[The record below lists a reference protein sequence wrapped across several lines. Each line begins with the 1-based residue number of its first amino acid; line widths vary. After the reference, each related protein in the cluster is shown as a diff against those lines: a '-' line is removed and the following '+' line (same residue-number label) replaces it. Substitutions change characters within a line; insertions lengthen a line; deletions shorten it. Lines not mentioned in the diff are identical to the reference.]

1 MKQPRVI
8 ERGSKESLRLPNSC
22 SFSMLVARTD
32 IPFMMHTIPH
42 LVRMSNFNFTQKVLF
57 MDTAP
62 LSGDKVMRPGVG
74 TLSELRDCCRELIG
88 KGIVDRVVEMNY
100 DQNHQKQMYQK
111 HFGHRIKP
119 THNYKGYPILGSI
132 SHIESVPGDYMLHYD
147 SDMLLHQQP
156 DYNWIDEGIKLMEE
170 NPEIMAIRPLTG
182 PPTEDGTIYQKNKPL
197 KPEAEGFYK
206 LKFFSSRV
214 YLINRKR
221 FDKLLPLP
229 ILWRSY
235 NKKSL
240 NQLPLNLKTLL
251 NYYTGKGKL
260 DSWEVMVSM
269 QLEKTDYVRATM
281 SSPKAW
287 TIHPKD
293 RSPEFIRALPNI
305 IEKIEQ
311 GWYPTEQ
318 AGHYDFISKYWL

>member
-1 MKQPRVI
+1 
-8 ERGSKESLRLPNSC
+8 
-22 SFSMLVARTD
+22 
-32 IPFMMHTIPH
+32 MMHTIPH
-42 LVRMSNFNFTQKVLF
+42 IVRMSNFNFIEKVLC

-62 LSGDKVMRPGVG
+62 LSGDKVMRPGIG
-74 TLSELRDCCRELIG
+74 TLSELRDCCDQLISE
-88 KGIVDRVVEMNY
+88 GIVDKVVEIKY
-100 DQNHQKQMYQK
+100 DETYQKEMYQK
-111 HFGHRIKP
+111 HFGSRIKP

-132 SHIESVPGDYMLHYD
+132 FHLESVPGDYVLHYD

-156 DYNWIDEGIKLMEE
+156 DYSWVDEGMKLMEKY
-170 NPEIMAIRPLTG
+170 PEIMAIRPLTG
-182 PPTEDGTIYQKNKPL
+182 PPTEDGSIYQRHEYL
-197 KPEAEGFYK
+197 KSDAGEFYQF
-206 LKFFSSRV
+206 KFFSSRV

-235 NKKSL
+235 KNKFL
-240 NQLPLNLKTLL
+240 NQLPLNLKTPL
-251 NYYTGKGKL
+251 NYYTNKGKL

-269 QLEKTDYVRATM
+269 QLERTDYVRATM

-293 RSPEFIRALPNI
+293 RSPEYIRSLPNI

-311 GWYPTEQ
+311 GWYPPEQ
-318 AGHYDFISKYWL
+318 AGHYDFISEYWL

>member
-1 MKQPRVI
+1 ML
-8 ERGSKESLRLPNSC
+8 SNTCSLSI
-22 SFSMLVARTD
+22 LVARTD

-42 LVRMSNFNFTQKVLF
+42 LVRMSNFNFIQKVLC

-74 TLSELRDCCRELIG
+74 TLGELRDCCNTLISE
-88 KGIVDRVVEMNY
+88 GIVDRVVDINY
-100 DQNHQKQMYQK
+100 DQTYQQQMYQK
-111 HFGHRIKP
+111 HFGSPIKP
-119 THNYKGYPILGSI
+119 THNYRGYPILGSI
-132 SHIESVPGDYMLHYD
+132 FHLESVPGDYVLHYD

-156 DYNWIDEGIKLMEE
+156 DYSWINEGIKLMEQH
-170 NPEIMAIRPLTG
+170 PEIMAIRPLTG
-182 PPTEDGTIYQKNKPL
+182 PPTEDGTMYQKNKSL
-197 KPEAEGFYK
+197 KPEAGGFYK
-206 LKFFSSRV
+206 FQFFSSRV

-235 NKKSL
+235 KNKFL
-240 NQLPLNLKTLL
+240 NRLPLNLKTLL

-269 QLEKTDYVRATM
+269 QLEKTNYVRATM
-281 SSPKAW
+281 SSPRAW

-293 RSPEFIRALPNI
+293 RSPEFIGALPNI

-311 GWYPTEQ
+311 GWYPPEQ